1 MENLFVIV
9 ISSTV
14 YDVILKEQNDKHVNE
29 THQPPYLKRKFVRS
43 ALQCIWFADE
53 KQIRQRQRM
62 ELFIVTY
69 QAGGSVGNRGAPR
82 IATVG
87 KERN

>member
-1 MENLFVIV
+1 MMENLFVIV

-43 ALQCIWFADE
+43 AL
-53 KQIRQRQRM
+53 
-62 ELFIVTY
+62 
-69 QAGGSVGNRGAPR
+69 
-82 IATVG
+82 
-87 KERN
+87 

>member
-1 MENLFVIV
+1 MNVLFIWGTRDIKWSWNLWHQDKSEGREHEEKEKEVERKMMENLFVIV

-43 ALQCIWFADE
+43 AL
-53 KQIRQRQRM
+53 
-62 ELFIVTY
+62 
-69 QAGGSVGNRGAPR
+69 
-82 IATVG
+82 
-87 KERN
+87 

>member
-1 MENLFVIV
+1 MKNEEKEKEVERKMMENLFVIV

-43 ALQCIWFADE
+43 AL
-53 KQIRQRQRM
+53 
-62 ELFIVTY
+62 
-69 QAGGSVGNRGAPR
+69 
-82 IATVG
+82 
-87 KERN
+87 